1 MKKNRIFW
9 GIVAVLIVAAVI
21 VLLTKQ
27 NKNING
33 ETVKIAVN
41 VPLTGPISAWSGQF
55 PNGFTM
61 GIEDACKKYDI
72 DPKTFIIDY
81 QDNQGNPG
89 KSVTAFQKQKLEGFD
104 VLISVSTIPVN
115 AYGEDADKLNKPH
128 FIAAFDPFITKVN
141 TNRFRLM
148 ANSKIEA
155 PLFVDYA
162 VKHNAKKVFI
172 VQLNLSYA
180 EDEFGKIVQ
189 PELESK
195 GISVRRELYDI
206 AVRDFKNIISKVRE
220 YNPDLIYICGYSFH
234 VQPLIK
240 DLRSANLINNGNV
253 LSVMD
258 FVDLLYSDTPVDQLK
273 GVSFVCPDFDVP
285 GKIKTESDWRQ
296 AYLKRFNTKPTYVP
310 AYAYDNATLIVKSYA
325 ESQGKVNAE
334 TLIKAAPVDGING
347 NVKLDGERDIVATLT
362 VATLDSTGKVKELN

>member
-1 MKKNRIFW
+1 MKNKLFW
-9 GIVAVLIVAAVI
+9 VIAVVLIAAVVVI
-21 VLLTKQ
+21 VLTKG
-27 NKNING
+27 NKKKDS
-33 ETVKIAVN
+33 ETVRIAVN
-41 VPLTGPISAWSGQF
+41 VPLTGPIAAWSGQF
-55 PNGFTM
+55 HNGFTM

-72 DPKTFIIDY
+72 DPKKFIVDY

-89 KSVTAFQKQKLEGFD
+89 KSVMAFQKQKLEGFD
-104 VLISVSTIPVN
+104 ILVSVSTIPVN

-141 TNRFRLM
+141 ANRFRLM

-162 VKHNAKKVFI
+162 MKRNAKKVFI
-172 VQLNLSYA
+172 IQLNLSYA

-189 PELESK
+189 PGLESK
-195 GISVRRELYDI
+195 GITVKRELYDI

-220 YNPDLIYICGYSFH
+220 YKPDLIYICGYSFH
-234 VQPLIK
+234 IQPLVK
-240 DLRSANLINNGNV
+240 DLRAANLVNNGNV

-258 FVDLLYSDTPVDQLK
+258 FVDLLYSDTPADELQ
-273 GVSFVCPDFDVP
+273 GVSFVCPDFDIP
-285 GKIKTESDWRQ
+285 GKVKTEVNWRD

-325 ESQGKVNAE
+325 ENKGKVNTE
-334 TLIKAAPVDGING
+334 SLMKALLLMVSTAMLSSIPTGIS
-347 NVKLDGERDIVATLT
+347 LPH
-362 VATLDSTGKVKELN
+362 